1 MKFFLSMK
9 NIIRL
14 IPVLI
19 IFLLINVCD
28 VTAQNLD
35 RLSLSSG
42 GYSGDSMNVTLGEVF
57 IFTLS
62 GGNIA
67 LESGSQSSTG
77 NTGTVTEAEISEDAV
92 WGTLLL
98 FPNPVS
104 DFLNFSID
112 GFDDSFLYI
121 QVFDMSGREVFAHNV
136 VANTGLFTINISALP
151 SGVYIF
157 SGTTR
162 QGLSVGKVKFTKV

>member
-1 MKFFLSMK
+1 MK
-9 NIIRL
+9 NTKIL
-14 IPVLI
+14 IHILI
-19 IFLLINVCD
+19 IYIFANVCS
-28 VTAQNLD
+28 VTAQNVD

-57 IFTLS
+57 VFTLS
-62 GGNIA
+62 GGNIT
-67 LESGSQSSTG
+67 LESGTQGSTG
-77 NTGTVTEAEISEDAV
+77 NTGIVTGAEITEDAA

-104 DFLNFSID
+104 DFLNFQID
-112 GFDDSFLYI
+112 GFDDDYLYI
-121 QVFDMSGREVFAHNV
+121 QVFDMSGREVFTHNT
-136 VANTGLFTINISALP
+136 VANSGLFSVNISALP